1 MGFLFDEDVVKR
13 EGSSGRAQAFRLWQ
27 ELVAG
32 MAPGEPEEFAPPAE
46 EGLERLPES
55 SPLAL
60 EDRPDP
66 ELLLEEVAELDANGT
81 LTRRGR
87 PAAGKAK
94 AEPRAEAKATPT
106 PLSKF
111 RTPEKPA
118 RKARARRA
126 APAAKSA
133 SGGNEIGRIPLV
145 RRRLGAEVSAKPR
158 WLMRLLGSF

>member
-1 MGFLFDEDVVKR
+1 
-13 EGSSGRAQAFRLWQ
+13 
-27 ELVAG
+27 AG
-32 MAPGEPEEFAPPAE
+32 MAPGEPEESAPPAE
-46 EGLERLPES
+46 EGLERLPA

-81 LTRRGR
+81 LTRRGS

-118 RKARARRA
+118 RKARVRRA

-133 SGGNEIGRIPLV
+133 SGGSEIGRIPLV
-145 RRRLGAEVSAKPR
+145 RRRLGAEVSGKPG